1 MLNEEFLTEALSGEN
16 KKKFLDFVNA
26 WGVVNGESN
35 LDSFMMGFR
44 LGANFTYD
52 TFVATDTPIPRFA
65 EGVNDMRDKKYYI
78 ALDDFERRVVV
89 NCLNEMRN
97 NLIAN
102 GKYTDAVDE
111 VLLKIIDAKQKKFK
125 VIYKEA

>member
-1 MLNEEFLTEALSGEN
+1 
-16 KKKFLDFVNA
+16 
-26 WGVVNGESN
+26 
-35 LDSFMMGFR
+35 
-44 LGANFTYD
+44 
-52 TFVATDTPIPRFA
+52 
-65 EGVNDMRDKKYYI
+65 MRNRKYYI

-97 NLIAN
+97 SLIAK

-111 VLLKIIDAKQKKFK
+111 VLLKIINAKGKKFK